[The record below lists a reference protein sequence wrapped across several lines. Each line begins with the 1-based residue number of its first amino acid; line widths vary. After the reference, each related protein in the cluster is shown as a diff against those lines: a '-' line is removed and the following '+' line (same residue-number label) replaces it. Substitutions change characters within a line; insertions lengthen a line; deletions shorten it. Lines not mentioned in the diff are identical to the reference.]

1 MFASGRL
8 ARGLQFRLGAILGI
22 VVTLVLRE
30 SVCVGYSTAAMP
42 HLAQLVQARLHQLR
56 VTALELGR
64 DQDCSKSSGS
74 AGIEHSCH
82 LIKRQLAVR
91 FD

>member
-1 MFASGRL
+1 MPFGRNSGDRRYIGTPRKRL
-8 ARGLQFRLGAILGI
+8 RWLLNGSHA
-22 VVTLVLRE
+22 
-30 SVCVGYSTAAMP
+30 
-42 HLAQLVQARLHQLR
+42 HLAQLVQAGLHQLR

-64 DQDCSKSSGS
+64 DQDGSKSGRS
-74 AGIEHSCH
+74 AGVEHACH